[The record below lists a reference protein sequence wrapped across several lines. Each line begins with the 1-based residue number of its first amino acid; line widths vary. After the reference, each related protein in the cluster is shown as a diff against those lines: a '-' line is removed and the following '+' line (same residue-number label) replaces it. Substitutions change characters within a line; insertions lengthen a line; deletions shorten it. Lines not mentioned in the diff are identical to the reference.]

1 LPKTNTIIY
10 QEEDG
15 TQPLLLWLNQIPTK
29 ALAKCRVRIGRLS
42 EMGHEL
48 RRPEAD
54 YLRDGIHELRVG
66 LQGVNYRILYFFYGQ
81 AAVVLSH
88 GLTKEDVV
96 PSNEIDLAIVHKQKF
111 ERDPSKH
118 SYGKAI

>member
-1 LPKTNTIIY
+1 LPQINTIIY

-81 AAVVLSH
+81 AAVVLSN

-96 PSNEIDLAIVHKQKF
+96 PPNEINLAIARKQKF
-111 ERDPSKH
+111 ERHPSKH

>member
-1 LPKTNTIIY
+1 LPQTNTIIY

-96 PSNEIDLAIVHKQKF
+96 PPNEIDLAIVRKQKF
-111 ERDPSKH
+111 EQDPSKH
-118 SYGKAI
+118 SYGRSL